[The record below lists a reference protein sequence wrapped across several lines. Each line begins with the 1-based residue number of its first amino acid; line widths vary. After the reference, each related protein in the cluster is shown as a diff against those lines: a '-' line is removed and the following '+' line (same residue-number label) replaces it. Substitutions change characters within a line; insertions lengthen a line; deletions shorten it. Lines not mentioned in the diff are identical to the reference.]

1 MPAFPFEV
9 YAFGRAHP
17 LRSEDAIPAVMGGLV
32 KILPVGGCVAWATT
46 IEERLSRPEDWDPDV
61 PHPGHRGRAHVAF
74 QSEDAQRIHPMQR
87 HEDFTPL
94 DVAAGLFDRAR
105 DQIWVRAPTCRPL
118 GLYWKGRRVHS
129 IIAVVELEQYPRRS
143 TAL

>member
-46 IEERLSRPEDWDPDV
+46 IEERLS
-61 PHPGHRGRAHVAF
+61 
-74 QSEDAQRIHPMQR
+74 
-87 HEDFTPL
+87 
-94 DVAAGLFDRAR
+94 
-105 DQIWVRAPTCRPL
+105 PT
-118 GLYWKGRRVHS
+118 
-129 IIAVVELEQYPRRS
+129 
-143 TAL
+143 